1 MFSSSEVTKKIAI
14 IATSICAVVFT
25 IVTIIT
31 FIFSSDKQPFYIM
44 IPGVAIYD
52 IVWLLTY
59 FFLREKTKIEI

>member
-14 IATSICAVVFT
+14 IAISICAVVFT

-44 IPGVAIYD
+44 IPVVAIYD

-59 FFLREKTKIEI
+59 FLYVRKLK